1 MLCLKK
7 VLTITLLFV
16 FLFDLVGY
24 RIAFFAMQ
32 KQADEQFMADADD
45 HKYDEKNLIAVHI
58 PINLPYQTDWKTFE
72 RVDGEMGFKGK
83 VYRYVKRKVSKG
95 ELIILCLPDEKKT
108 HLYNAREAFDKL
120 AGELQNEYPA
130 KKSSSNTVKD
140 ILVEGVIPS
149 TFFAFLKLHEPRPGY
164 RPYAVIHITQ
174 FPHLS
179 PGQPPDVVCS

>member
-1 MLCLKK
+1 MKK
-7 VLTITLLFV
+7 VLTISLLFV
-16 FLFDLVGY
+16 FLFNLVGY

-32 KQADEQFMADADD
+32 KQADEQFMADADE

-72 RVDGEMGFKGK
+72 RVDGEMEFKGK

-120 AGELQNEYPA
+120 ASDLQNEHPA
-130 KKSSSNTVKD
+130 KKSNNTVKD
-140 ILVEGVIPS
+140 ILVEGLIPTTLF
-149 TFFAFLKLHEPRPGY
+149 TFMKLHEPRPGY
-164 RPYAVIHITQ
+164 RPYAVIHTTQ
-174 FPHLS
+174 FPQLS
-179 PGQPPDVVCS
+179 PEQPPEAYCS